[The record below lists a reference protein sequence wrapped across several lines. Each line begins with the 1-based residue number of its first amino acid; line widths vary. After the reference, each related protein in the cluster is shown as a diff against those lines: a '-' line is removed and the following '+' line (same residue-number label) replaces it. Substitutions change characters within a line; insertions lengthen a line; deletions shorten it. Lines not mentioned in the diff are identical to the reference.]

1 LFEDPTGVFIGHI
14 HEYCLVEAVIIK
26 KHVEA
31 KSLEN
36 QKEKEVE
43 IPPDKQDDVTHLVRI
58 FSFLSHSYK

>member
-1 LFEDPTGVFIGHI
+1 
-14 HEYCLVEAVIIK
+14 VEAVIIK

-36 QKEKEVE
+36 QKEKEVK